1 MNVVESFIF
10 PLTILGI
17 SIYFSYGLSCYKGNN
32 PMTKEDDCVTCGMV
46 IENFQ
51 FDDINFVTHNRFCGN
66 GTCVQMFRSNS
77 LAVETWCCNH
87 EDFCNYF
94 GGSKQLS
101 VSYIIVAFCAIFS
114 VIPAL
119 LGLT

>member
-10 PLTILGI
+10 SLTILGMT
-17 SIYFSYGLSCYKGNN
+17 IYFSYGLSCYKGNN
-32 PMTKEDDCVTCGMV
+32 PMTKEDDCLTCGME

-51 FDDINFVTHNRFCGN
+51 FDDINFVSHNRFCGN
-66 GTCVQMFRSNS
+66 ETCAKKFRINT
-77 LAVETWCCNH
+77 LKKEIWCCNY

-101 VSYIIVAFCAIFS
+101 VSYMVVAFCAILS